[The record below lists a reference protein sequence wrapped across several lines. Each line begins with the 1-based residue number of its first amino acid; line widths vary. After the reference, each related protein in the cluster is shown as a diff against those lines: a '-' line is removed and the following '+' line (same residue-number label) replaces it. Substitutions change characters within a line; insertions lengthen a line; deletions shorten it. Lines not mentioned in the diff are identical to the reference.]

1 MERNKKKS
9 TAAVQLLQDRDCV
22 VNVDFDH
29 ICEFVG
35 NIQEQFDY

>member
-1 MERNKKKS
+1 
-9 TAAVQLLQDRDCV
+9 LLQDRDCV

-35 NIQEQFDY
+35 NIQEQFDYWKLVFNIFLIFL